1 MSKWIE
7 LNNEIVRR
15 DKETGQMM
23 LHKDKEALKEY
34 FLNNVNL
41 NTVFFHTLKEKLD
54 YLVENE
60 YYDDTILTKYKFSD
74 VKKLYKYLYNQKFRF
89 ESYMAAQMFYERY
102 ALRTNDGERILER
115 YEDRVA
121 ANALTMGDGDIEKA
135 FEFAKLLINQEYQPA
150 TPSFMNMMKK
160 RSGMFVSCFLLEV
173 NDSLNDL
180 NAVEG
185 YAKQLSK
192 VGGGVA

>member
-54 YLVENE
+54 YLVEND
-60 YYDDTILTKYKFSD
+60 YYDNTILSKYKFSD
-74 VKKLYKYLYNQKFRF
+74 VKKLYKYLYNKKFRF

>member
-7 LNNEIVRR
+7 LNNEILKR
-15 DKETGQMM
+15 DSNGQ
-23 LHKDKEALKEY
+23 LQLDKDKEATKLY
-34 FLNNVNL
+34 FLENVNQ
-41 NTVFFHTLKEKLD
+41 NTVFFHSLKEKLD
-54 YLVENE
+54 YLVEND
-60 YYDDTILTKYKFSD
+60 YYDNTILSKYNFSD
-74 VKKLYKYLYNQKFRF
+74 VKKLYKFLYNKKFRF
-89 ESYMAAQMFYERY
+89 ESYMSAQMFYERY
-102 ALRTNDGERILER
+102 ALRTNDGKRILER

-135 FEFAKLLINQEYQPA
+135 FEFGKLLINQEYQPA

>member
-7 LNNEIVRR
+7 LNNEILKR
-15 DKETGQMM
+15 DSNGQ
-23 LHKDKEALKEY
+23 LQLNKDKEATKLY
-34 FLNNVNL
+34 FLENVNQ
-41 NTVFFHTLKEKLD
+41 NTVFFHSLKEKLD
-54 YLVENE
+54 YLVEND
-60 YYDDTILTKYKFSD
+60 YYDNTILSKYNFSD
-74 VKKLYKYLYNQKFRF
+74 VKKLYKFLYNKKFRF
-89 ESYMAAQMFYERY
+89 ESYMSAQMFYERY
-102 ALRTNDGERILER
+102 ALRTNDGKRILER

-135 FEFAKLLINQEYQPA
+135 FEFGKLLINQEYQPA

-160 RSGMFVSCFLLEV
+160 RSGMFVSCFLLETG
-173 NDSLNDL
+173 DSLNDL

>member
-54 YLVENE
+54 YLVEND
-60 YYDDTILTKYKFSD
+60 YYDNTILSKYKFSD
-74 VKKLYKYLYNQKFRF
+74 VKKLYKYLYNKKFRF

-150 TPSFMNMMKK
+150 TPSFNL
-160 RSGMFVSCFLLEV
+160 RGFVE
-173 NDSLNDL
+173 
-180 NAVEG
+180 
-185 YAKQLSK
+185 
-192 VGGGVA
+192 